1 MNKKTLI
8 FSLSTILFFALSFV
22 VYSFT
27 EPTTMPSSYN
37 PPINTS
43 STTQTKTG
51 EIGASLF
58 RDADNST
65 YYINPSGNSVLS
77 GDITTSGNIITAYPT
92 EVGHVVTKGYV
103 DDLFNNA
110 GSGPASYEVVE
121 GTTCP
126 EGAILISKYYE
137 QKTCTY
143 SHADCTYENNCCRN
157 PIVHR
162 TFSSA
167 ASGWGSSSSDTQTK
181 RHVADMSCSPSG
193 ACDQGC
199 VGTRVGN
206 GWVETCESDLTHVLC
221 LTVDAPQ

>member
-1 MNKKTLI
+1 MKNKPFI
-8 FSLSTILFFALSFV
+8 FLSVILFGIIVSYV
-22 VYSFT
+22 VFSWS
-27 EPTTMPSSYN
+27 EPTGNMPTNYK
-37 PPINTS
+37 PPLNTS
-43 STTQTKTG
+43 ADAQDVDPNKPV
-51 EIGASLF
+51 IGNLNVEKLGGYTAS
-58 RDADNST
+58 
-65 YYINPSGNSVLS
+65 
-77 GDITTSGNIITAYPT
+77 
-92 EVGHVVTKGYV
+92 
-103 DDLFNNA
+103 DLL
-110 GSGPASYEVVE
+110 GLIGGPASYEVVE

-157 PIVHR
+157 LIVHR